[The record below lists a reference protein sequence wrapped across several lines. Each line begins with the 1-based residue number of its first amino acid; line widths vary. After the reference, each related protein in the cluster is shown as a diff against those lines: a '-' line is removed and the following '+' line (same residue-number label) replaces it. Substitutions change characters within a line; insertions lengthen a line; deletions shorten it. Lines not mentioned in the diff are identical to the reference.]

1 MPCMVYCSVAIMFL
15 VATIYLMLTT
25 NRSKEID
32 DLYAVM
38 NEKQS
43 QHFELIV
50 KERRDISM
58 KGYLLGLVLA
68 FILLFITKGSK
79 TVKWSSTGSVCM
91 VGAITL
97 ATNYFYY
104 ILHPKSDY
112 MILHLE
118 EESQRLIWLKVYRN
132 MQVKYHIGLVL
143 GIIASMFL
151 AKSIC

>member
-1 MPCMVYCSVAIMFL
+1 MYCSIAIMFL

-43 QHFELIV
+43 QHFEQIV

-68 FILLFITKGSK
+68 FILLFITKGAKS
-79 TVKWSSTGSVCM
+79 VNLSNTGSVCM

>member
-1 MPCMVYCSVAIMFL
+1 MYCSVAIMFL

-38 NEKQS
+38 NEKQA
-43 QHFELIV
+43 QHFEQIV

>member
-1 MPCMVYCSVAIMFL
+1 MYCSIAIMFL

-38 NEKQS
+38 NEKQA
-43 QHFELIV
+43 QHFEQIV

-79 TVKWSSTGSVCM
+79 SIKLSNTGSVCM

-97 ATNYFYY
+97 AANYFYY

>member
-1 MPCMVYCSVAIMFL
+1 MYCSIAIMFL

-43 QHFELIV
+43 QHFEQIV

-68 FILLFITKGSK
+68 FILLFVTKGAKS
-79 TVKWSSTGSVCM
+79 VKWSSIGSVCM

-118 EESQRLIWLKVYRN
+118 EENQRLIWLKVYRN

>member
-1 MPCMVYCSVAIMFL
+1 MYCSVAIMFL

-43 QHFELIV
+43 QHFEQIV

>member
-1 MPCMVYCSVAIMFL
+1 
-15 VATIYLMLTT
+15 
-25 NRSKEID
+25 
-32 DLYAVM
+32 
-38 NEKQS
+38 
-43 QHFELIV
+43 
-50 KERRDISM
+50 
-58 KGYLLGLVLA
+58 
-68 FILLFITKGSK
+68 
-79 TVKWSSTGSVCM
+79 M

>member
-1 MPCMVYCSVAIMFL
+1 MACVMYCSIAIMFL

-43 QHFELIV
+43 QHFEQIV

>member
-1 MPCMVYCSVAIMFL
+1 MACIMYCSVAIMFL

-43 QHFELIV
+43 QHFEQIV

>member
-1 MPCMVYCSVAIMFL
+1 MYCSIAIMFL

-43 QHFELIV
+43 QHFEQIV

>member
-1 MPCMVYCSVAIMFL
+1 MVYCSVAIMFL

-43 QHFELIV
+43 HHFEQIV

-79 TVKWSSTGSVCM
+79 IVKWSSTGSVCM

>member
-43 QHFELIV
+43 QHFEQIV

-79 TVKWSSTGSVCM
+79 IVKWSSTGSVCM

-104 ILHPKSDY
+104 ISTD
-112 MILHLE
+112 
-118 EESQRLIWLKVYRN
+118 
-132 MQVKYHIGLVL
+132 
-143 GIIASMFL
+143 
-151 AKSIC
+151 